1 MRLRRKS
8 DALLEGPLLTDSEVE
23 SFLKDLRAL
32 QKGEITSFVNSD
44 FWQLMTAE
52 MRRREVNAQI
62 EMSRSL
68 SRSTWVLAIATV
80 VLVIVTAI
88 ALLGHAS
95 G

>member
-8 DALLEGPLLTDSEVE
+8 DALLEEPLLTDSEVE

-32 QKGEITSFVNSD
+32 KKGEITSIVNSD
-44 FWQLMTAE
+44 FWQRVTAE

-68 SRSTWVLAIATV
+68 SHSTWVLAIATV

-88 ALLGHAS
+88 ALFGHGS